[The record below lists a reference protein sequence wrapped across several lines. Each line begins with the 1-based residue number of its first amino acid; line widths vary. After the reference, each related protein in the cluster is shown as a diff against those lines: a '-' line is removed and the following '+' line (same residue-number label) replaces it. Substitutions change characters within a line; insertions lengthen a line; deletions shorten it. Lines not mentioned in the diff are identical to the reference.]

1 MSALCFS
8 GFKYLPR
15 KKGIGLF
22 YKKLVE
28 DLRRLKNSNFIIANK
43 FYRSCQLYK
52 MEQLFQYFKKF
63 NPLSKEAEE
72 AIGEICS
79 VITIKKNK
87 DLQSIGHTCKT
98 IYFIK
103 RGVARIYYLH
113 DGIDITE
120 NFFFENNIIA
130 RVESLLT
137 GKPSRKAIQILEDAD
152 IVSINANA
160 LFELY
165 NRFHEI
171 ERLFRK
177 IFEAAYV
184 DTVNRI
190 EGMQFHAA
198 EERYKALLHEA
209 PDVLK
214 RVPLKYVASY
224 LGITQVSLSRIRG
237 HR

>member
-1 MSALCFS
+1 
-8 GFKYLPR
+8 
-15 KKGIGLF
+15 
-22 YKKLVE
+22 
-28 DLRRLKNSNFIIANK
+28 
-43 FYRSCQLYK
+43 
-52 MEQLFQYFKKF
+52 MEQLFQYFRKF
-63 NPLSKEAEE
+63 NRLSSAAEA
-72 AIGEICS
+72 AIAEICNNVS
-79 VITIKKNK
+79 VKKNN

-103 RGVARIYYLH
+103 KGVARIYYLK

-137 GKPSRKAIQILEDAD
+137 GRPSRKAIQILEDAE
-152 IVSINANA
+152 IISINADA
-160 LFELY
+160 LFKLY
-165 NRFHEI
+165 DRFPEI

-177 IFEAAYV
+177 IFESAYV

-190 EGMQFHAA
+190 EGMQFHTA

-224 LGITQVSLSRIRG
+224 LGITQVSLSRIRA